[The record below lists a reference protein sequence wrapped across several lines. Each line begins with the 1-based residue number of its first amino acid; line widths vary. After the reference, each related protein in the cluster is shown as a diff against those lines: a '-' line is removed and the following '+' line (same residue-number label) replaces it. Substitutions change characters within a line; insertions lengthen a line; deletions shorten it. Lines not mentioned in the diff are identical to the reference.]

1 MCERTQM
8 LRNACMG
15 TGGSG
20 NIRVNAKHNLDI
32 LIPFVEKGSKVLVI
46 NPTCSMMM
54 RREYKELLDGEDRER
69 AKKLSEAVNDPS
81 EYLGTFETKT
91 GLILM

>member
-1 MCERTQM
+1 MPAWEQGDLET
-8 LRNACMG
+8 L
-15 TGGSG
+15 
-20 NIRVNAKHNLDI
+20 RVNAKHNLDI

-54 RREYKELLDGEDRER
+54 RREYTESAWMEKIGKGQKNFL
-69 AKKLSEAVNDPS
+69 KLSMIPLS
-81 EYLGTFETKT
+81 IYGTFETKT